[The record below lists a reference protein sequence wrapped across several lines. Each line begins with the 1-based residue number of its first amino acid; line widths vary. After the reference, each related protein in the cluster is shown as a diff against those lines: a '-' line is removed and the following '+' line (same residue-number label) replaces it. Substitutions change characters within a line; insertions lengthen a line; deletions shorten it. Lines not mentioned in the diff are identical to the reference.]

1 MAASVAVSSESRL
14 GEVIETSTSE
24 FWAESVRLNDHPPF
38 GSIVS
43 ADMPD
48 GSTTYGVVSFG
59 QTGGLDPTRRA
70 VRRGDDHL
78 SDDAIYQRHPQLEL
92 VLRTTFRVTS
102 VGYSSAGRIR
112 HILPPSPV
120 PLHYSV
126 VACDRDTVTEFTRLP
141 AYFPALLRNHGDIT
155 GEDLV
160 AAHLIWT
167 DRLLNDNHIWLSI
180 AVRQIASLLKRDYD
194 RLTVILN
201 SVDPDPSIHF

>member
-1 MAASVAVSSESRL
+1 MAVSSDSRL

-38 GSIVS
+38 GSLVS

-70 VRRGDDHL
+70 VRRGDDDL

-102 VGYSSAGRIR
+102 VGYSTGDRVR

-126 VACDRDTVTEFTRLP
+126 VACDRATVAEFTRLP
-141 AYFPALLRNHGDIT
+141 AYFPALLRNHGDIA

-167 DRLLNDNHIWLSI
+167 DRLLNDNHTWLSM

-194 RLTVILN
+194 RLSVILN
-201 SVDPDPSIHF
+201 SVDPD